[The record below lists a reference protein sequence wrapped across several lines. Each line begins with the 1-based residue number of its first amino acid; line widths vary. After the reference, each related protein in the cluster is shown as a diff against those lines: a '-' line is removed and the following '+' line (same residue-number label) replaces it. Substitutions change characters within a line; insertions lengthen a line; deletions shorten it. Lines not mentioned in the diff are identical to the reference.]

1 MEKIRRMRQ
10 QLGEWGAGVNIWDQA
25 CRLGKLVPE
34 RRDLLRKPP

>member
-10 QLGEWGAGVNIWDQA
+10 QLGEWFNIWDPA

-34 RRDLLRKPP
+34 RRGLLRKPP